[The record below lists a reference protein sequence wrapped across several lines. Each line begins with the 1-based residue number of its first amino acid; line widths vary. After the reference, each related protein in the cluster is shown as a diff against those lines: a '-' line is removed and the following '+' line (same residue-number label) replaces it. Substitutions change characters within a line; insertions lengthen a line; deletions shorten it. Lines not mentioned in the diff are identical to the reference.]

1 MRELEL
7 NAAESNRN
15 SLVFHLDEEQ
25 VFLAVS
31 DELRT
36 QLIDALSSSEPTP
49 AAPPAPAPPAEAP
62 EESAST
68 SVDPRLT
75 TPLRMRPREIQE
87 RVRAGATIAQLAEE
101 NDVTESRI
109 EPYAHPVLL
118 ERGRIAEMSKQ
129 AHPVRDDGPAKLTLW
144 EVLATAFAARG
155 NNVSDAAWDAYRDPS
170 GQWIITVT
178 WTVGRST
185 NVAEYSYLNHMTSS
199 PTAVARNQLASELIN
214 PEFSQPNRALSS
226 VRDTEEDA
234 DYDDPADFAD
244 AEEFR
249 GPERSADGEGED
261 FLQHPPEEQA
271 PKRRRRKAK
280 TPHWEDVLLGVRS
293 NTKRPRS

>member
-7 NAAESNRN
+7 NAAESTRN

-36 QLIDALSSSEPTP
+36 QLIDALSADAPPP
-49 AAPPAPAPPAEAP
+49 AAPAPAPVAEPA

-87 RVRAGATIAQLAEE
+87 RVRAGATVAQLAEE

-118 ERGRIAEMSKQ
+118 ERARIAEMSKQ

-155 NNVSDAAWDAYRDPS
+155 HTVSDAVWDAYRDPS
-170 GQWIITVT
+170 GQWIITIT

-185 NVAEYSYLNHMTSS
+185 NVAEYSYLNHLTSS

-214 PEFSQPNRALSS
+214 PGFSQQSRSLSS
-226 VRDTEEDA
+226 VSETEEEDA
-234 DYDDPADFAD
+234 DFDDPADFAD
-244 AEEFR
+244 AEELR
-249 GPERSADGEGED
+249 APERPRDGEDED
-261 FLQHPPEEQA
+261 FLQHPPEGKA
-271 PKRRRRKAK
+271 PKRRRRKAT